1 MDASA
6 RRVLGLISEMN
17 TRLVV
22 PVYQRPYSW
31 EYPQCAQLWDDVLAC
46 GRRRT
51 TPHFT
56 GSIVTIADGSLSAAG
71 VAALQLIDGQQRIT
85 TIALM
90 LIALARYDVD
100 HPHARMPISRD
111 EILMSGY
118 LTNHFRT
125 GADHYKLTLSKGDR
139 ATFAS
144 LIDQLEDPT
153 RPLVEESPR
162 LLKNLAF
169 FERQLDK
176 LYPWDLKALWAGLQ
190 RLEVVS
196 VALTQGTDE
205 PQAIFESM
213 NSTGKDLASADLI
226 RNFVLMSYPVA
237 EQQDMYRIYWQPIER
252 IIGADA
258 YDEAFDDFIRCYLTV
273 ARAPRSYAD
282 CDVYREFKRYII
294 VSSYD
299 EQGRMRDFS
308 LRLKR
313 FARYYVAVT
322 TGAVED
328 PELAG
333 ALARIRE
340 LGVPSANALLLALFD
355 GYDHQALSRD
365 EFVRMVQAIEAYL
378 LRRAV
383 CDLDAEPLPAF
394 FSLLVSRLTAVVE
407 EEADFAEA
415 LSAMLLNE
423 AGEPTRF
430 PDDEEFRAALELQG
444 GYVLE
449 RFPFMRDRLGVGAGE
464 RVGSDAGG
472 RSGLDAHDVAAIP
485 SASLATWPM
494 PVAPESTR
502 RMYLRTDQR

>member
-6 RRVLGLISEMN
+6 RRVLGLIAEMN

-31 EYPQCAQLWDDVLAC
+31 EEPQCAQLWDDVLAC

-56 GSIVTIADGSLSAAG
+56 GSIVTITDGSLSAAG

-90 LIALARYDVD
+90 LIALARYGEA
-100 HPHARMPISRD
+100 HPHARLPVTRD

-144 LIDQLEDPT
+144 LIDHLEDPA
-153 RPLVEESPR
+153 RAIVEDSPR
-162 LLKNLAF
+162 LLENLAF
-169 FERQLDK
+169 FERRLEK
-176 LYPWDLKALWAGLQ
+176 LYPWDLTSLWAGLQ

-237 EQQDMYRIYWQPIER
+237 EQQDMYRVYWQPIER

-294 VSSYD
+294 VSFYD
-299 EQGRMRDFS
+299 EGGRMRDFS

-322 TGAVED
+322 TASVDD
-328 PELAG
+328 PELRV
-333 ALARIRE
+333 ALAHIRE

-355 GYDHQALSRD
+355 GFDHQALSRAA
-365 EFVRMVQAIEAYL
+365 FVRMVWTCEAYL

-383 CDLDAEPLPAF
+383 CDLDAAPLPAF
-394 FSLLVSRLTAVVE
+394 FSELVARLSAVAD
-407 EEADFAEA
+407 EEADFALA

-423 AGEPTRF
+423 SGADTRF
-430 PDDEEFRAALELQG
+430 PDDGEFRAALELQG

-449 RFPFMRDRLGVGAGE
+449 RFPFMRERL
-464 RVGSDAGG
+464 
-472 RSGLDAHDVAAIP
+472 GLDAEATHGVAD
-485 SASLATWPM
+485 ASLATWPM
-494 PVAPESTR
+494 PEADEDTCRVYRKLSTSGR
-502 RMYLRTDQR
+502 AR

>member
-31 EYPQCAQLWDDVLAC
+31 EHAQCAQLWDDVLAC

-56 GSIVTIADGSLSAAG
+56 GSIVTIADGSLSPAG

-90 LIALARYDVD
+90 LIALARYDRA
-100 HPHARMPISRD
+100 HPDVRMPVTCD

-139 ATFAS
+139 TTFAS
-144 LIDQLEDPT
+144 LIDHLEDPQ
-153 RPLVEESPR
+153 RRLVEDSPR
-162 LLKNLAF
+162 LLDNLAF
-169 FERQLDK
+169 FEHRLEK
-176 LYPWDLKALWAGLQ
+176 LYPWDLNALWAGLQ

-252 IIGADA
+252 IIGADS

-273 ARAPRSYAD
+273 ARAPRSFAD
-282 CDVYREFKRYII
+282 CDVYRAFKRYII

-299 EQGRMRDFS
+299 EGGRMRDFS

-322 TGAVED
+322 TSAVED
-328 PELAG
+328 PELAE
-333 ALARIRE
+333 ALARIRS
-340 LGVPSANALLLALFD
+340 LDVATANPLLLALFD
-355 GYDHQALSRD
+355 SFDHQILSRA
-365 EFVRMVQAIEAYL
+365 EFRAMVNMCEAYL

-383 CDLDAEPLPAF
+383 CDLPDEPLADF
-394 FSLLVSRLTAVVE
+394 FSQLVARLSAVAE
-407 EEADFAEA
+407 EDADYALA

-423 AGEPTRF
+423 AGEATRF
-430 PDDEEFRAALELQG
+430 PDDAEFGAALELQG

-449 RFPFMRDRLGVGAGE
+449 RFPFMRDRLGAE
-464 RVGSDAGG
+464 ASAADIATRA
-472 RSGLDAHDVAAIP
+472 LDI
-485 SASLATWPM
+485 WPM
-494 PVAPESTR
+494 PQASAAAC
-502 RMYLRTDQR
+502 RMYRRVER

>member
-31 EYPQCAQLWDDVLAC
+31 EHVQCAQLWDDVLAC

-56 GSIVTIADGSLSAAG
+56 GSIVTIADGTLSPAG

-90 LIALARYDVD
+90 LIALARYQQA
-100 HPHARMPISRD
+100 HPHTRVPVTRD

-118 LTNHFRT
+118 LTNHFRS

-139 ATFAS
+139 TTFAS
-144 LIDQLEDPT
+144 LIDNLEDDE
-153 RPLVEESPR
+153 RPVRQESPR
-162 LLKNLAF
+162 LLDNLAF
-169 FERQLDK
+169 FERRLEK
-176 LYPWDLKALWAGLQ
+176 LYPWDLNSLWAGLQ

-237 EQQDMYRIYWQPIER
+237 EQQDMYRVYWQPIER
-252 IIGADA
+252 IIGADS

-273 ARAPRSYAD
+273 ARAPRSFAD
-282 CDVYREFKRYII
+282 CDVYRAFKRYII

-299 EQGRMRDFS
+299 EGGRMRDFS

-313 FARYYVAVT
+313 FARYYMAVT
-322 TGAVED
+322 SSTVED
-328 PELAG
+328 PELAD
-333 ALARIRE
+333 ALTRIRS
-340 LGVPSANALLLALFD
+340 LGVVTANPLLLALFD
-355 GYDHQALSRD
+355 SYDHQVLSRS
-365 EFVRMVQAIEAYL
+365 EFRAMVDMCEAYL

-383 CDLDAEPLPAF
+383 CDLPDEPLADF
-394 FSLLVSRLTAVVE
+394 FSQLVARLSAVAE
-407 EEADFAEA
+407 EDADYALA

-423 AGEPTRF
+423 ANEVTRF
-430 PDDEEFRAALELQG
+430 PDNAEFGAALKLQG

-449 RFPFMRDRLGVGAGE
+449 RFPFMRDRLGAEVPAADIAA
-464 RVGSDAGG
+464 RA
-472 RSGLDAHDVAAIP
+472 LDA
-485 SASLATWPM
+485 WPM
-494 PVAPESTR
+494 PTASEATC
-502 RMYLRTDQR
+502 RMYRRVER